1 MKRTASQTIGVGR
14 RWAVLDA
21 EGVGSRFRARRLP
34 SGSTLPENDSRPLPQ
49 DAIRPRGAVPRCRSG
64 FSLMEVLLATSILL
78 ACLIVLGQM
87 ASVGRQHAEDA
98 ESLTVAQL
106 LCQAKLNEILIGAQ
120 PMASQSATPIPE
132 IPGWTYEVQVET
144 LNQYDLAAIRVTV
157 APEETDGGTRRRGKR
172 FSLLRWMHAPQA
184 SARTLGSPFS
194 ALPGDS
200 GGAGLPGPAAPITD
214 GWDE

>member
-1 MKRTASQTIGVGR
+1 
-14 RWAVLDA
+14 
-21 EGVGSRFRARRLP
+21 
-34 SGSTLPENDSRPLPQ
+34 
-49 DAIRPRGAVPRCRSG
+49 
-64 FSLMEVLLATSILL
+64 MEVLLATSILL

-87 ASVGRQHAEDA
+87 ATVGRQHAEDA

-132 IPGWTYEVQVET
+132 MPGWTYEVQVET

-157 APEETDGGTRRRGKR
+157 APEETDGGPRRRGKR

-184 SARTLGSPFS
+184 NARTLGSPFS
-194 ALPGDS
+194 ASPGDS
-200 GGAGLPGPAAPITD
+200 GGAGLPGPAAPISE